1 MIYKYKKSISISLQ
15 LKYQANL
22 LLKVNQQY
30 RFLQNQE
37 RSDILLEIIGLIL
50 VIWAVVYY
58 LNNMTP

>member
-1 MIYKYKKSISISLQ
+1 LIYKYKKSISISLQ